1 MSQSFFERALSRN
14 GAGKSGWNG
23 QPGRSRRQPAAELRL
38 EDLSNQMVPARPT
51 QSGGRVARRNGP
63 VARSTSLL
71 DALSRLGTLSPK
83 SAFSVL
89 EIMVAVALLA
99 VIIVGLLAMFY
110 QVQRAFRAGTSQVD
124 VMEGGRAAISII
136 AREMQEVAT
145 MGVPDA
151 TNLVIVPSY
160 PRILT
165 SQTLSSGDV
174 QQDFLQD
181 FCFIQRRNDEWTG
194 VAYRFTNA
202 FTGVGTLIRYSW
214 SWASDSNPLWLADT
228 NRMMS
233 RDVCS
238 WPPNRYDG
246 ASQLLDGVV
255 HFQVEAYDADGVLY
269 RTYSDTTPLDEPY
282 LHRDKGKDVYAF
294 LSTNLPA
301 YLDIELRVLEPA
313 TLAKFRA
320 RAQTDLD
327 NATNYLARQ
336 IGHTHVFRQRI
347 PVRTA
352 GTLAF

>member
-1 MSQSFFERALSRN
+1 MKFFRACSR
-14 GAGKSGWNG
+14 KSG
-23 QPGRSRRQPAAELRL
+23 
-38 EDLSNQMVPARPT
+38 
-51 QSGGRVARRNGP
+51 
-63 VARSTSLL
+63 
-71 DALSRLGTLSPK
+71 
-83 SAFSVL
+83 FSVL

-110 QVQRAFRAGTSQVD
+110 QVQRAFRAGTAQVD

-136 AREMQEVAT
+136 TREMQEVAAT
-145 MGVPDA
+145 GEPFV

-165 SQTLSSGDV
+165 SQTFSSGTQP
-174 QQDFLQD
+174 QQNFLQD

-202 FTGVGTLIRYSW
+202 FTGVGTLVRYSW
-214 SWASDSNPLWLADT
+214 SWAGDSNPLWLTET

-233 RDVCS
+233 RDVCT

-246 ASQLLDGVV
+246 ASQVLDGVV
-255 HFQVEAYDADGVLY
+255 HFQIEAYDAEGVLFRPPY
-269 RTYSDTTPLDEPY
+269 YSDINDSY
-282 LHRDKGKDVYAF
+282 LRRDSVNDVYGF
-294 LSTNLPA
+294 MSTNLPA
-301 YLDIELRVLEPA
+301 YLDLELRVLEPA

-352 GTLAF
+352 AANVF